1 MYLHT
6 KSKQCD
12 CHMCSLTNAKI
23 TQKPRSSQ
31 CGSQALTKFSAT
43 QTKVQRTES
52 GPLILFLPTA
62 PASFI
67 ELPGLPTS
75 EASETLLDAQLML
88 TKPTSS
94 NVFMSLEDAALS
106 TLFPICWA
114 TSATL
119 GHHRSSRSSKFSQ
132 KTVEMRARY
141 PKPVLAAFGKACG
154 GAAALKWHLDGH
166 AQLQKGLDRCS
177 QGAINPSVVE
187 KSPLL

>member
-1 MYLHT
+1 
-6 KSKQCD
+6 
-12 CHMCSLTNAKI
+12 MCSLTNAKI
-23 TQKPRSSQ
+23 THKPRSSQ
-31 CGSQALTKFSAT
+31 CGSQALTKYSAT

-52 GPLILFLPTA
+52 VPLILFLPTA

-132 KTVEMRARY
+132 KTVENARSL
-141 PKPVLAAFGKACG
+141 PQACLSSFWKSLWWSCRLEMALGWPCTAAEG
-154 GAAALKWHLDGH
+154 
-166 AQLQKGLDRCS
+166 
-177 QGAINPSVVE
+177 P
-187 KSPLL
+187 